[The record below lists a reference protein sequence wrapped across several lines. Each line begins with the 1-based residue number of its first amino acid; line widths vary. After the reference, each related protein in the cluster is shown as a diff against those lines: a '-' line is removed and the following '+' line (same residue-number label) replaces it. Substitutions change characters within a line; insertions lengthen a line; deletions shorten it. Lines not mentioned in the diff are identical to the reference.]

1 MPRLFDYRIIFVF
14 VALAGSSLIVSPF
27 LVKLAPAINVQPFSE
42 FYILGPGR
50 MASGYTMN
58 VVAGANYGVTMG
70 IVNHL
75 ESSAYYSLQ
84 VKLRNQAEQL
94 PDQVLGIQS
103 PLPSLYEK
111 RVVLGNNEAFEAPLN
126 FTFKNLLFSS
136 GLCMISTLSINGQ
149 DVTVNKIAGWNST
162 RGGYFVQL
170 FVELWTFDR
179 GSVKFAYDKEFV
191 SLWLNMTGS

>member
-1 MPRLFDYRIIFVF
+1 MPRLFDYRIIFIF

-50 MASGYTMN
+50 MASGYVTN
-58 VVAGANYGVTMG
+58 VVAGASYGVTMG

-84 VKLRNQAEQL
+84 VKLRSQAEQL

-103 PLPSLYEK
+103 PLPALYEK
-111 RVVLGNNEAFEAPLN
+111 RVVLGDNEAFEVPLN

-170 FVELWTFDR
+170 FIELWTFDR
-179 GSVKFAYDKEFV
+179 GSVKFVYDKKFV